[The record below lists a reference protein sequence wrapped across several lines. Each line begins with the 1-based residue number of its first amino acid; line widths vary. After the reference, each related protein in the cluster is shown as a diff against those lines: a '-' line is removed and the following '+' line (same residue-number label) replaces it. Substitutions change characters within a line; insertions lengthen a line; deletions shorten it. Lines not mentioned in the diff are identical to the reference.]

1 MDDNSD
7 YPDDFLYRRERLPS
21 IVVEPTECSEQESEG
36 PPWPLYPLSKD
47 EEGEDS
53 GAEPAEGATDGEHLE
68 DMQEGSE
75 LLNIWSQSI
84 KSLHYATTFD
94 ENHFLCCSSSSRK
107 SSIVTSQSQLSLSR
121 LTPPASPA
129 APEAAPPCLRS

>member
-1 MDDNSD
+1 ASTHLQLCDSTPCWLDKYILIVAWMQS
-7 YPDDFLYRRERLPS
+7 YLYNFVHPPNLRERLPS

-75 LLNIWSQSI
+75 LLNIWS
-84 KSLHYATTFD
+84 
-94 ENHFLCCSSSSRK
+94 
-107 SSIVTSQSQLSLSR
+107 V
-121 LTPPASPA
+121 
-129 APEAAPPCLRS
+129 